1 MKLYYDNLVAYMPD
15 SVIVDGK
22 PIKDTKLEAARRAM
36 MHLSD
41 FQNGHDI
48 RDLYESIKYVCVYSD
63 VNIVDL
69 MLTLKD
75 INIDEQ
81 QSLEDLLDIAAKN
94 LFQTVSPN
102 YDPKTFDYRYYTA
115 ILMYVAHEA
124 LVIKN
129 RMIVEELYKQHENG
143 SAEQGTS

>member
-1 MKLYYDNLVAYMPD
+1 
-15 SVIVDGK
+15 
-22 PIKDTKLEAARRAM
+22 
-36 MHLSD
+36 
-41 FQNGHDI
+41 
-48 RDLYESIKYVCVYSD
+48 
-63 VNIVDL
+63 